1 MDNQDHLESGVL
13 VLKIK
18 KRKILAFLIALVI
31 CFNIIASNTLYTGY
45 AAPYTIIYIT
55 SPEELIN
62 LSKECSNDAYSVD
75 KLVILKNDIN
85 LSGYEF
91 SPIPVFS
98 GIFDGNG
105 CTISGIDITVSGSFQ
120 GFIRYATK
128 SSEIRNLVLDFN
140 ITATGSGSYIGG
152 ITGSNSGIITGCTTI
167 GNIDGVS
174 ICGGI
179 AGINNPEG
187 IIVNCSN
194 RANITSINKP
204 GGIVGFNYG
213 SVGGCGN
220 EGTIAFKT
228 GSNLDAGGIA
238 GISAGKIV
246 DCANAGEIG
255 TVDLGRNVGGIV
267 GRATGYIS
275 ECTNNGNV
283 SGIKDIGG
291 IVGQYDIR
299 IAYVKVP
306 TLLDNSDAA
315 APTDSEDTSDD
326 ENFDDDLS
334 DEEDFDEDNFN
345 DEDFDDED
353 LDNDE
358 IDDEDFYDDEL
369 DDEDFDDDEDLDD
382 EDYIDDNLDENSI
395 SDEEYINEDGNEL
408 NSNDVLSYE
417 ETTPINDLEAGLDS
431 ENPDKLPEAVT
442 KYNFNTSEKAL
453 RQVVYCINLG
463 DITAEYDVGGIVGNI
478 SYELTGNSRE
488 NPSFE
493 EFEDVDDNS
502 MELIGCLNEG
512 NISFVTTNAGG
523 IVGYAATGII
533 TYNASKCTITGID
546 GSYVG
551 GIAGNSNVEISKSF
565 AICTLNAKSTVGG
578 IAGSSRAITECYA
591 LPTISDA
598 EQKGAIAG
606 SVLEVIDACYFI
618 DEDLQAVDGINY
630 NMKTFPL
637 SVADM
642 AGSGSVPDV
651 YSNFEESD
659 WCIEESGIYL
669 PAINYI
675 RNNGAQYISDTLTS
689 KIIDFTEFEINVN
702 FYDGDTLIHTITL
715 EYGGSLNEEDIPNVP
730 LHSGE
735 YGEWSEFPTE
745 HITKGMDVYAIY
757 SPWLSSIS
765 SSETPPLVIVEGTF
779 DNNSTVT
786 LEELSKN
793 DVRYQADYSFI
804 TGYNVVIN
812 DNSSNNN
819 DTIMVH
825 YLTSLDDDTLKL
837 IDAKGY
843 NIPYERDGDYVIFQ
857 LYENRA
863 FSVFEYTKDY
873 THLKILALATI
884 IIILMVII
892 IIFVRKIIKKGLTK
906 RKQNN
911 IILR

>member
-31 CFNIIASNTLYTGY
+31 CFNIITSNTMYTGY

-55 SPEELIN
+55 SPEDLIN

-75 KLVILKNDIN
+75 KMVILKNDIN
-85 LSGYEF
+85 LSGYSF
-91 SPIPVFS
+91 NPIPVFS

-128 SSEIRNLVLDFN
+128 SSEIRNLILDFN
-140 ITATGSGSYIGG
+140 ITANGSGSYIGG
-152 ITGSNSGIITGCTTI
+152 IAGSNNGIITGCTTI
-167 GNIDGVS
+167 GSIDGVS
-174 ICGGI
+174 ICGGVV
-179 AGINNPEG
+179 GINDKDG
-187 IIVNCSN
+187 IIVNCAN

-204 GGIVGFNYG
+204 GGIAGFNYG
-213 SVGGCGN
+213 SIGGCGN
-220 EGTIAFKT
+220 EGTITFKA

-238 GISAGKIV
+238 GISAGKII

-283 SGIKDIGG
+283 TGIKDVGG

-299 IAYVKVP
+299 IAYVAASN
-306 TLLDNSDAA
+306 LLTNADATVADDSSD
-315 APTDSEDTSDD
+315 TNTSSNDGDS
-326 ENFDDDLS
+326 S
-334 DEEDFDEDNFN
+334 DEDIDNIDEDDINNDEDDYVDEVFDEDN
-345 DEDFDDED
+345 DYLIED
-353 LDNDE
+353 DE
-358 IDDEDFYDDEL
+358 IDEDDEN
-369 DDEDFDDDEDLDD
+369 
-382 EDYIDDNLDENSI
+382 IDENSLNENYVNDSNI
-395 SDEEYINEDGNEL
+395 SADEDTIYENND
-408 NSNDVLSYE
+408 NSDNILSYE
-417 ETTPINDLEAGLDS
+417 DINDLEAGLES
-431 ENPDKLPEAVT
+431 ESPNTLPEAVV
-442 KYNFNTSEKAL
+442 KYGFNSSDKPL
-453 RQVVYCINLG
+453 RQIVYCINLG
-463 DITAEYDVGGIVGNI
+463 DITAEYDVGGITGNI

-488 NPSFE
+488 NPSFD
-493 EFEDVDDNS
+493 EFEDANT

-512 NISFVTTNAGG
+512 NIYFSTNNAGG

-533 TYNASKCTITGID
+533 TYNASKCTITGYE

-565 AICTLNAKSTVGG
+565 SICTLNARAYVGG
-578 IAGSSRAITECYA
+578 IAGSSRAITECYS
-591 LPTISDA
+591 LPTINDA

-606 SVLEVIDACYFI
+606 RILDLIDACYFI

-630 NMKTFPL
+630 NLKTFPI
-637 SVADM
+637 SIADM
-642 AGSGSVPDV
+642 AGSGSLPLAYD
-651 YSNFEESD
+651 NFEESD
-659 WCIEESGIYL
+659 WCVEESGIYL

-675 RNNGAQYISDTLTS
+675 RNNGAKYISDTLTQ
-689 KIIDFTEFEINVN
+689 KIVDFTEFEITVN
-702 FYDGDTLIHTITL
+702 FYDGDTLIKTITL
-715 EYGGSLNEEDIPNVP
+715 EYGGSLDENDIPNVP

-735 YGEWSEFPTE
+735 YGEWSEFPME
-745 HITKGMDVYAIY
+745 HLTKGMDIYAIY

-765 SSETPPLVIVEGTF
+765 SQETPPIVIVEGTF
-779 DNNSTVT
+779 DNNATVT
-786 LEELSKN
+786 LYELSKN

-804 TGYNVVIN
+804 TGYNIMLD
-812 DNSSNNN
+812 DNSNNN

-857 LYENRA
+857 LYEDRT
-863 FSVFEYTKDY
+863 FSVFEYSKDY
-873 THLKILALATI
+873 THIKILVVAAVILVILVI
-884 IIILMVII
+884 IIILT
-892 IIFVRKIIKKGLTK
+892 RKIIKKGLTK
-906 RKQNN
+906 RKRNT
-911 IILR
+911 IILK